1 MAQPPQF
8 IKDLIRPHRTK
19 IALALGLN
27 VIVGISVAF
36 QNVVPKYI
44 IDDALM
50 NPELGPED
58 RKRRLYFYAAL
69 YLFIG
74 VFPRALLFN
83 LSLRIFGRI
92 RERCVFELRSKFF
105 RHINRLCLNFHARH
119 QSGEL
124 FSYVFGSPLQQ
135 IQQYYQSLALIV
147 PHQLVAILLTLLF
160 LGAWDHWLSLLM
172 VVVLVAYFLVL
183 QQARKQMRF
192 IHREYQHIESKVSGK
207 VSDLLRGY
215 RAVKVH
221 AFEDSAQA
229 DFQQS
234 AGLIRDK
241 AYHRDVAQHLQHVK
255 EETVIY
261 TGYACI
267 CILAGWRFLDG
278 ALSAGQLTAYLTS
291 FLSLRG
297 PLQSFFQVSLLRAGA
312 QASLER
318 FDRILSTNSTTPEP
332 DTSGARLPTDGDI
345 RFEKVRFSYDD
356 KPVLHSLSLAIPY
369 GQNVALV
376 GPSGA
381 GKSTLIQLLLR
392 LYDPDAGQVLLGGID
407 LRNFQGNLLRN
418 RFGVVPQDPYFFHT
432 TLKDNL
438 RVVAP
443 RASEDELTS
452 ACRESN
458 AWEFVKDLPE
468 GLDTMI
474 GENGTTL
481 SGGQKQRLAIAR
493 ALLAK
498 PDYFIFDEATSALDT
513 VSEQLIRDA
522 VARITFGKTAFFIAH
537 RLASITHCDR
547 ILVLEDGRIVQ
558 DGTFEELSACEGSFK
573 KLLKTQHL

>member
-1 MAQPPQF
+1 MRNTPGF
-8 IKDLIRPHRTK
+8 IQDIIRPHRAK
-19 IALALGLN
+19 LALALVLN
-27 VIVGISVAF
+27 VIVGASVAF

-50 NPELGPED
+50 NPELGPEG
-58 RKRRLYFYAAL
+58 RRLRLYFYAAL

-83 LSLRIFGRI
+83 LSLRIFGRV
-92 RERCVFELRSKFF
+92 RERCVFELRSTFF
-105 RHINRLCLNFHARH
+105 RHVNRLCLNFHTRH

-160 LGAWDHWLSLLM
+160 LGAWDIWLSLLM
-172 VVVLVAYFLVL
+172 IVVLSVYFLVL
-183 QQARKQMRF
+183 QRARLQMRL
-192 IHREYQHIESKVSGK
+192 IHRDYQNVESKVSGK

-221 AFEDSAQA
+221 AFEDSALV
-229 DFQQS
+229 DFQRS

-241 AYHRDVAQHLQHVK
+241 AYRRDIASHLQMVK
-255 EETVIY
+255 EESVIY
-261 TGYACI
+261 SGFACI
-267 CILAGWRFLDG
+267 CIVAGWRYLDG
-278 ALSAGQLTAYLTS
+278 VLTAGQLTAYLTS
-291 FLSLRG
+291 FLALRG
-297 PLQSFFQVSLLRAGA
+297 PLKEFFNVGMYRAGA

-318 FDRILSTNSTTPEP
+318 FEQILSTHSTTPEP
-332 DTSGARLPTDGDI
+332 TTSDCPLPTRGEI
-345 RFEKVRFSYDD
+345 RFEKVDFAYEDTS
-356 KPVLHSLSLAIPY
+356 VLRGLNLTIPY

-376 GPSGA
+376 GSSGA
-381 GKSTLIQLLLR
+381 GKSTLIQLVLR
-392 LYDPDAGQVLLGGID
+392 LYDPDAGQILLGGHT
-407 LRNFQGNLLRN
+407 LKNFQGNLLRN
-418 RFGVVPQDPYFFHT
+418 RFGVVPQDPYFFHIS
-432 TLKDNL
+432 LRENL
-438 RVVAP
+438 RIVSP
-443 RASEDELTS
+443 RATEDELVS
-452 ACRESN
+452 ACREAN
-458 AWEFVKDLPE
+458 AWEFIKDLPD
-468 GLDTMI
+468 GLGTMI

-493 ALLAK
+493 ALLAQ

-522 VARITFGKTAFFIAH
+522 VARITQDKTAFFIAH

-547 ILVLEDGRIVQ
+547 ILVLEHGQIVQ
-558 DGTFEELSACEGSFK
+558 DGTFEALSK
-573 KLLKTQHL
+573 